1 MLDAFH
7 QIQTRVSFKI
17 RGWRFMFSTFI
28 FSFFLWGQISDRN
41 WNDAKV
47 GDCLTAKQLQE
58 FVGVLSPD
66 SYLLGS
72 CCKDYALDGEMSA
85 DTACEEPL
93 SIGSWSREIKEHK
106 EPGFF
111 FPKPVPC
118 RASVTYLKA
127 HYEVPVEE
135 DLLICSDLPPRVSY
149 EQTEEFFTKKYSAGQ
164 GEIYLPNP
172 LVIVQNWRDEIL
184 RLETCHES
192 RFQVEYTG
200 WGKFSAQVEELN
212 CQSGVET
219 LCRRA
224 DLKTSQ
230 NKDGEMCLEITKI
243 KACKN

>member
-1 MLDAFH
+1 MVSALILNLFLFS
-7 QIQTRVSFKI
+7 QIH
-17 RGWRFMFSTFI
+17 
-28 FSFFLWGQISDRN
+28 DRN

-58 FVGVLSPD
+58 FVGVLSPEA
-66 SYLLGS
+66 YLLGS
-72 CCKDYALDGEMSA
+72 CDQDYPLDGDVFKE
-85 DTACEEPL
+85 TACEEPL
-93 SIGSWSREIKEHK
+93 HLGSWSREIKKHK

-118 RASVTYLKA
+118 RTSVVYLKA

-135 DLLICSDLPPRVSY
+135 DLLICSDMSPRVSY
-149 EQTEEFFTKKYSAGQ
+149 EQSEEFFTKKYSAGQ
-164 GEIYLPNP
+164 GEVYLPNP
-172 LVIVQNWRDEIL
+172 LVIIKNWYDEIL

-192 RFQVEYTG
+192 RFQVEYQG
-200 WGKFSAQVEELN
+200 WGKFRAQVEELN

-243 KACKN
+243 NACKN